1 MNIRV
6 SDMRINQ
13 NSMGKYYS
21 LVVII
26 ALFCMMTAVII
37 PGVNAASA
45 VNLGSAGNYAILA
58 KTGISTTGTTS
69 INGNIGVSPIAATA
83 ITGFGLV
90 MDPSN
95 QFSRSS
101 LVNGGVYAANYVPP
115 TPATLTSAVSA
126 METAYTSAAGQ
137 VPPDATELYA
147 GNLGGKT
154 LAPGVYKWS
163 TGVLIPSSTSLTL
176 DAKGNGGAV
185 WVFQIAGDLTM
196 NSGSQVVLANGANAD
211 NVYWQVAG
219 PSGAIIGS
227 GAHAAG
233 NILTQKAVTMNS
245 GASLNG
251 RALAQSAVTLI
262 ADTINSP
269 SPSSVPAQS
278 GSGTGDNSYNTGG
291 TPSPTLAPGQTATP
305 EQTLAPGQTA
315 TPEQTLAPG
324 ETPAIIQTVTMIP
337 TSPPGA
343 LTKTV
348 TVNVGGDSVVNRVDV
363 TGTGQNHL
371 VVTGKEEG
379 NPGINTDE
387 APGTVYQYVVLTP
400 AQYSTIDSAMIS
412 FPVRDSWL
420 SSLHITPQDVVMY
433 GLTDS
438 KTWTALP
445 TSYMGQDG
453 AQDLFT
459 ATSPGF
465 FLRYAITGQNA
476 VSNSPISATVVTEQ
490 PSAVTVTPAQP
501 APVAAETTAA
511 VVQLPTPTPTPKSP
525 VPAWVPVTATLGALL
540 IMAVL
545 SGRRGKQT

>member
-6 SDMRINQ
+6 SDMKINEK
-13 NSMGKYYS
+13 STGKYFS

-26 ALFCMMTAVII
+26 ALFMMTAVII

-45 VNLGSAGNYAILA
+45 VNLGSAGNFAILA

-69 INGNIGVSPIAATA
+69 INGNIGVSPIVATS
-83 ITGFGLV
+83 ITGFGLS

-95 QFSRSS
+95 QFARSS
-101 LVNGGVYAANYVPP
+101 LVNGGVYAANYAPP
-115 TPATLTSAVSA
+115 TPATMTSAVSA
-126 METAYTSAAGQ
+126 MEAAYTSAAGET
-137 VPPDATELYA
+137 PPVAADLNA

-154 LAPGVYKWS
+154 LTPGIYKWS
-163 TGVLIPSSTSLTL
+163 SGVLIPSASSLTL
-176 DAKGNGGAV
+176 DAQGNSGAV

-196 NSGSQVVLANGANAD
+196 GSASQVVLANGANAD
-211 NVYWQVAG
+211 NIYWQVAG
-219 PSGAIIGS
+219 PTSVTIGS

-233 NILTQKAVTMNS
+233 NILAQKAIVMNA

-278 GSGTGDNSYNTGG
+278 SGGTGDNSYNTGG
-291 TPSPTLAPGQTATP
+291 SPSA
-305 EQTLAPGQTA
+305 
-315 TPEQTLAPG
+315 TLAPG
-324 ETPAIIQTVTMIP
+324 ETPAAGQLAPVTDLSINARPAMAP
-337 TSPPGA
+337 TSAPGA

-363 TGTGQNHL
+363 TGTGQNNL
-371 VVTGKEEG
+371 VVTGKVEG
-379 NPGINTDE
+379 DPGINTDE

-400 AQYSTIDSAMIS
+400 GQYSTIDSATIS
-412 FPVRDSWL
+412 FPVPVEWL
-420 SSLHITPQDVVMY
+420 NSHHTTPQDIVMY
-433 GLTDS
+433 GLTDD

-453 AQDLFT
+453 SLDRFT

-465 FLRYAITGQNA
+465 FSRFAITGQNA
-476 VSNSPISATVVTEQ
+476 TLYSAISATVVTATPANAGQEA
-490 PSAVTVTPAQP
+490 PVELSANPAQP
-501 APVAAETTAA
+501 APVAADTTAA
-511 VVQLPTPTPTPKSP
+511 VAPLPTPTPKSP
-525 VPAWVPVTATLGALL
+525 VPVWVPVTATLGALL
-540 IMAVL
+540 VMAVL
-545 SGRRGKQT
+545 SGRKGKQS